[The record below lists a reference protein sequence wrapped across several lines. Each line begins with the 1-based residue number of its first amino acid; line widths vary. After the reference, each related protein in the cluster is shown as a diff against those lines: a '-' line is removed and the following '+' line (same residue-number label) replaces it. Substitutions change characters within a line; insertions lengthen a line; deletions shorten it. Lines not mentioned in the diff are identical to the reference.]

1 MLLPNSSVIRL
12 LQLSLSYKEEKK
24 AGKILSLELEPKF
37 EFFSQIQCQIRDLN
51 RIYSLKTKFSMPHS
65 NSLSHQKLNTEY
77 ISSFPRQR
85 KTKCN
90 SFSFLLFPI
99 LHLFQVNSLG
109 LQEG

>member
-37 EFFSQIQCQIRDLN
+37 KFFSQIQCQIRDLN

-77 ISSFPRQR
+77 ASSFPRQR

-90 SFSFLLFPI
+90 FFSFLLFPI
-99 LHLFQVNSLG
+99 LHLFQVNGLG